1 MSSAI
6 AKTDGPLI
14 HVVDD
19 DESLR
24 NALLRLLSASGFN
37 VRGYASAGDFLLQ
50 PQDDRPGCIV
60 LDLSMPGGPSGLE
73 LQEAL
78 QRLGIEL
85 PVIFLT
91 GFGDMT
97 SSVRALK
104 AGAIDFLAKPVTRE
118 TLLEAVRRA
127 IEVDSEQRH
136 RRLEV
141 ATLQT
146 RFDTLTPRE
155 REIFDQLVA
164 GQLNK
169 QIAYTLDLCER
180 TVKSERAQIM
190 RKLNAISIADLGR
203 LSERLQLLTTD
214 RNQHRQ

>member
-1 MSSAI
+1 MSNAT
-6 AKTDGPLI
+6 AKADEPLI

-24 NALLRLLSASGFN
+24 NALLRLLDASGLT

-50 PQDDRPGCIV
+50 PQEDRPGCLV
-60 LDLSMPGGPSGLE
+60 LDLNMPGGPSGLE
-73 LQEAL
+73 LQAAL

-91 GFGDMT
+91 GYGDLP

-104 AGAIDFLAKPVTRE
+104 AGAVDFLAKPVTRD
-118 TLLEAVRRA
+118 TLLDAVRRA
-127 IEVDSEQRH
+127 LALDAEQRS
-136 RRLEV
+136 RRQEQAALH
-141 ATLQT
+141 AL
-146 RFDTLTPRE
+146 FDALTPRE

-169 QIAYTLDLCER
+169 QIAYTLDICER

-190 RKLNAISIADLGR
+190 RKLDATSIADLGR
-203 LSERLQLLTTD
+203 LTERLQLLSAGSE
-214 RNQHRQ
+214 QAKS